1 MTNRLWIPSIAL
13 ICISLSGCFG
23 DLFNNDSGYICIAGI
38 NCGEVNEDAEYA
50 TLEECQTCL
59 TNLDLH
65 SCGTDGCYSS
75 AVGTY
80 TSLLECE
87 LACGGNGTSGYNC
100 AGGNCQQVS
109 SGASYSSLSACQ
121 SACGGTGGYDCE
133 NGNCQQVSDGGA
145 FANLAACQSACGG
158 GTYTGTP
165 GSGVT
170 DVDGNS
176 YGSTVLGN
184 GQEWMTSNL
193 RTSKYAN
200 GDEIPNVTGNYSW
213 QVDHGQA
220 EPPVGACA
228 SINHQPSN
236 DAAYGK
242 VYNGA
247 AVKDNRGLCPSGW
260 HVPTNA
266 EWEAM
271 VSYID
276 ADAVNLGQTGNS
288 TISYAAGGVLKA
300 TGTQLWDSPNNNATD
315 GVGFRAVANGQR
327 SFSGDFMEQGTHG
340 FLWSSSNSGP
350 TTLNRYFMFNATAN
364 FGRTSGHYAYGS
376 CVRCI
381 KD

>member
-1 MTNRLWIPSIAL
+1 MTL
-13 ICISLSGCFG
+13 ICIALSGCLG
-23 DLFNNDSGYICIAGI
+23 DLFNNDSGYICLAGI
-38 NCGEVNEDAEYA
+38 NCGEVNNDAEYA
-50 TLEECQTCL
+50 TLEECQACL
-59 TNLDLH
+59 TNLDLY
-65 SCGTDGCYSS
+65 SCGSGGCHPSV
-75 AVGTY
+75 VGSY

-87 LACGGNGTSGYNC
+87 LACGGGGTSGYNC
-100 AGGNCQQVS
+100 VSGNCQQAGS
-109 SGASYSSLSACQ
+109 EASYGSLSACQ
-121 SACGGTGGYDCE
+121 SACGGGD
-133 NGNCQQVSDGGA
+133 A
-145 FANLAACQSACGG
+145 
-158 GTYTGTP
+158 YTSTP
-165 GSGVT
+165 GAGVT

-176 YGSTVLGN
+176 YGSIVLGN

-213 QVDHGQA
+213 QVNYGQA
-220 EPPVGACA
+220 QPPVGACA

-236 DAAYGK
+236 DADYGK

-271 VSYID
+271 VSYLD
-276 ADAVNLGQTGNS
+276 PDAVNLGQTGYS
-288 TISYAAGGVLKA
+288 IISYAAGGVLKA
-300 TGTQLWDSPNNNATD
+300 TGTQLWDSPNNNAID

-327 SFSGDFMEQGTHG
+327 SYSGDFMEQGTHG
-340 FLWSSSNSGP
+340 FLWSSTNSGSAD
-350 TTLNRYFMFNATAN
+350 LNRYFMFNATASI
-364 FGRTSGHYAYGS
+364 GRTSGHYTYGS